1 MESQTND
8 YSTLLFTTPEVES
21 DHLLQSSVNSEII
34 IFDESVKLMV
44 GSISRLKTPREH
56 NLWSLNL

>member
-8 YSTLLFTTPEVES
+8 YNTLLFTNPEVES
-21 DHLLQSSVNSEII
+21 DHLLKSSMNSEII

-56 NLWSLNL
+56 NL